1 MSIVNNIVEGVVKSL
16 LEEIGKK
23 VGGTGKRARRRKR
36 TTSSTAT
43 PRTRDGRFKK
53 VRKPARR
60 QTSRKRTVRSRSR
73 TKRRA
78 Y

>member
-53 VRKPARR
+53 AKKPARQ

-73 TKRRA
+73 AKRRA